1 MELTHKITQAIRDVH
16 DFPKEGIVFK
26 DITPIMMDAGLSN
39 EILEALALEKDF
51 SHKTLRRFL
60 KKKTMLTKGFV
71 DSQKKQSIKKN

>member
-39 EILEALALEKDF
+39 EILEALANQFRSENLQGIDNDSEK
-51 SHKTLRRFL
+51 R
-60 KKKTMLTKGFV
+60 
-71 DSQKKQSIKKN
+71 